1 MLVDKI
7 VIKEEKTESCFHI
20 IEKQVKIIP
29 FILFFCTKSWNSL
42 DFYLLYGIINE
53 LVLK

>member
-29 FILFFCTKSWNSL
+29 FILFFCTKKL
-42 DFYLLYGIINE
+42 EFVGLLFII
-53 LVLK
+53 